1 MASANSQDISSLA
14 TQFDALVLEI
24 EAEEHQSAQALQPPP
39 PERSIE
45 QEHQAMLASAN
56 ALLPHYQMK
65 QLHSAM
71 LKVHRKVHQ
80 RHQLALHHCRLLQAR
95 VRSGGYGQDELQEIV
110 RDIQQLLLRIR
121 RENEL
126 MVIDR
131 QKIKAE
137 HDAFLA
143 TLPPRFTEP

>member
-1 MASANSQDISSLA
+1 MNRTNDQAMPSLK
-14 TQFDALVLEI
+14 TQFDALVQEI
-24 EAEEHQSAQALQPPP
+24 EREERQSSQALHPQP

-45 QEHQAMLASAN
+45 DEHRAMLASAN
-56 ALLPHYQMK
+56 SLLPHLQMK

-80 RHQLALHHCRLLQAR
+80 RHELALHHCRLLQAK
-95 VRSGGYGQDELQEIV
+95 VRAGGYGQDELQEIV

-143 TLPPRFTEP
+143 TLPPRFTEQ